1 MSSLWPSMAAT
12 MAGLARAFYL
22 WLQRFELVDRR
33 CSLASVNGVAGFH
46 LMQLNRTLNLNGLSL
61 YKNIYYASIALA
73 DDLSWKELPLASLR
87 ESSLMLEIF
96 ECHRTDRARRTAH
109 IAAKAKRRALSSGS
123 LLLSRHLRF
132 SLYRPI
138 RGANRLQMTQ
148 DRDKFGLTPRCQAA
162 HLGLRN
168 L

>member
-1 MSSLWPSMAAT
+1 

-61 YKNIYYASIALA
+61 YKNIYYASIAHA

-109 IAAKAKRRALSSGS
+109 IAAKAKRLVLSIGS
-123 LLLSRHLRF
+123 LLRWRRCLTPLQFRL

-138 RGANRLQMTQ
+138 RGANRLQMTH
-148 DRDKFGLTPRCQAA
+148 DHDKFGLTSKGQLANQ
-162 HLGLRN
+162 GLRN